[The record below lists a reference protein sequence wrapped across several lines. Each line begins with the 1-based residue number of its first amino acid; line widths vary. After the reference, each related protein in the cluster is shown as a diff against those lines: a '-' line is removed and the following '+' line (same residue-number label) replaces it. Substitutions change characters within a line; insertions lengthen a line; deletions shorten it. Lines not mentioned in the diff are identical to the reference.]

1 MVNRSARVEGTA
13 NGGQIM
19 CSGDVWDKIKDNL
32 QGFFKKFS

>member
-19 CSGDVWDKIKDNL
+19 CSGDVWDQIKDHL
-32 QGFFKKFS
+32 LG